1 MANTIEKWLNHE
13 FSSGTVAGDDYKKFQ
28 RAAKADLKKKAE
40 SVGYTLHSFR
50 PGHYEFSAVLCDTE
64 TEKFIYVAIRDVRY
78 YGNKWYNEVLYR
90 TMENDKDNRTIII
103 YPYRFQEREKKFR
116 QKLLSWR
123 KEPFKGKITIKPQG
137 DYYSVNQKTA
147 ISTALVHSSGPN
159 DFENDLEYLRADE
172 QTLEKSNEKS

>member
-90 TMENDKDNRTIII
+90 TMENDKDSHGGTNQWCAW
-103 YPYRFQEREKKFR
+103 PNLPEALERMR
-116 QKLLSWR
+116 
-123 KEPFKGKITIKPQG
+123 
-137 DYYSVNQKTA
+137 
-147 ISTALVHSSGPN
+147 
-159 DFENDLEYLRADE
+159 LRGV
-172 QTLEKSNEKS
+172 K